1 MPHILIS
8 KRIAHHGIELLERQ
22 RGYTIDALD
31 EPSDALFTERLAQ
44 ADAVILFFQ
53 PLTRA
58 HIVAAPRLRVVSRHG
73 VGYDAVDVQALNE
86 RAIPLT
92 ITPGANATAVAEH
105 AISLLFAAAR
115 RAVRYDREVRQGLW
129 SRHSGT
135 PMLELSG
142 KRALIV
148 GAGRIGQATAQR
160 LLAFDVEV
168 NVYDPLLPSDQAL
181 DHRFHRVHDLP
192 AALAVSDFVSL
203 HMPLTDE
210 TRKSIDARRM
220 KQGAILVNTSRGG
233 VVDEEALVAA
243 LASGHLAGAGLD
255 VYEHEPPAANH
266 PLLALDNVV
275 LSPHVSSLTDGGL
288 RRMSLEAAQNV
299 IDYFSGG
306 LRPAAL
312 VNKEAMA
319 AC

>member
-1 MPHILIS
+1 MPHVLIS
-8 KRIAHHGIELLERQ
+8 KRISHHGIELLQ
-22 RGYTIDALD
+22 SQPGYTVGVLD
-31 EPSDALFTERLAQ
+31 EPSDALFTERLAM

-58 HIVAAPRLRVVSRHG
+58 HIAAAPKLRVVSRHG
-73 VGYDAVDVQALNE
+73 VGYDAVDVPSLNK

-105 AISLLFAAAR
+105 AVSLLFAAAR
-115 RAVRYDREVRQGLW
+115 RTVSYDRDVRKGLW
-129 SRHSGT
+129 SRNSGT

-168 NVYDPLLPSDQAL
+168 SVYDPLLPHDHIL
-181 DHRFHRVHDLP
+181 DHRLHRAHDLP
-192 AALAVSDFVSL
+192 SALAVADFVSL

-220 KQGAILVNTSRGG
+220 KQGSVLVNTSRGG

-255 VYEHEPPAANH
+255 VYEYEPLAADH
-266 PLLALDNVV
+266 PLLAFDNAV

-288 RRMSLEAAQNV
+288 RRMSVEAAQNV
-299 IDYFSGG
+299 IDFFNGS
-306 LRPAAL
+306 LRPLAV
-312 VNKEAMA
+312 VNKEAVA